1 MSTKRKRKISKRY
14 FFLYGFTGRVWVPVD
29 LFLSKDK
36 ALQFIFD
43 NESAFEYFVI
53 ANKQG
58 RVLYK
63 HRSKIWE
70 PELKKPAKKKPAK
83 KKPAKKKPA
92 KKKPA
97 KKKPAKKKPA
107 KKKPVKKKPAKKKP
121 VKKKREIIEE
131 YIAPKIVDTEA
142 EQAIYEEY
150 KESIEYDESEDL
162 RKKLESGKHCS
173 TAAYPLDDVGN
184 QWMIED
190 TNDCSH
196 IEIAKIILALQSE
209 DVFTFRFW
217 FDVVTTPEYPDGT
230 GSTGYIDTKTANLTT
245 EKNIL
250 TFLRVV
256 IRGPVRKMYFA
267 Y

>member
-70 PELKKPAKKKPAK
+70 PELKKPVKKKSV
-83 KKPAKKKPA
+83 
-92 KKKPA
+92 
-97 KKKPAKKKPA
+97 
-107 KKKPVKKKPAKKKP
+107 KKKPVKKKSVKKKPSKKKP
-121 VKKKREIIEE
+121 VKKKRAEKKREIIEE

-196 IEIAKIILALQSE
+196 IEIVKIILALQSE
-209 DVFTFRFW
+209 GVFTFRFW
-217 FDVVTTPEYPDGT
+217 YDVLTTPEYPQGV
-230 GSTGYIDTKTANLTT
+230 GSTGYIDTLSDNLTT